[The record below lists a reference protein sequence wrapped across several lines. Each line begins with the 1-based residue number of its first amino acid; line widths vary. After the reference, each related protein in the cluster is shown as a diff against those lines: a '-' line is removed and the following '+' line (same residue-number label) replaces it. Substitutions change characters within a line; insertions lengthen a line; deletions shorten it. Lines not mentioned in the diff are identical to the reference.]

1 MFHMFSLTTQRGICR
16 GRLGRLLPVHVRA
29 ISASNYTPPHP
40 PPMEHAAYKQVSKS
54 LTAPPLAGNLCE
66 PESKMTYND
75 FLSAVKDNRVE
86 SITLARDMHIGKVKL
101 RCAEGVEKTLVFPE
115 NYDVLGFLLAQNVN
129 VDFVGGSV
137 TSNNESDSLGKLFM
151 VGLQVLGQI
160 AFVGLVISMFMS
172 ARGGGSGMGGVGGGF
187 LGMTSARGKLFESN
201 EIETRFSD
209 VAGAENAKRD
219 LEEVVD
225 FLKNPDKYSKVGA
238 RIPKGVLL
246 SGPPGCGKTLLA
258 RSVAGEAGVP
268 FFSTT
273 GSSMVELFVGVAAA
287 RIRDMF
293 KKAKEKSPCII
304 FIDEIDAI
312 GKARSMS
319 IAGGGSE
326 ERDQALNQLLTE
338 MDGFDV
344 NHGVI
349 VIAATNRPDILDEA
363 LLRPGRFDRCVGVE
377 MPDLRGREGIL
388 KVHTAGLPLGDG
400 VNLNKL
406 ARNTVGFTG
415 ADLMNLCNEAAI
427 YAARVS
433 SDQVNTDH
441 FDMALEKAML
451 GEEKR
456 SLLVSESKRR
466 VVAYHEA
473 GHALLGIVVG
483 DFDAVRKVSIIPRGA
498 AGGVTYFEPSEDR
511 LDGSLV
517 TRTYLENK
525 LVVALGGR
533 VAEEIVFGYDQVT
546 TGAAGDFQTVQ
557 HLATEMVRRYGFNVD
572 IGPMLIEEGTFGDE
586 VDSEVRAIV
595 DRAYG
600 RAQDLLQQHE
610 FYLHRIAEAL
620 LEKETLNED
629 DLRKITEDIC

>member
-1 MFHMFSLTTQRGICR
+1 MQRCLTTKS
-16 GRLGRLLPVHVRA
+16 RLLGGGRQ
-29 ISASNYTPPHP
+29 SKLLP
-40 PPMEHAAYKQVSKS
+40 PPRAVPLVAPIEHVAFKPLPVSQVQQ
-54 LTAPPLAGNLCE
+54 APPLLEKLCD
-66 PESKMTYND
+66 PETKVTYSD
-75 FLSAVKDNRVE
+75 FLTAIKQDRVE
-86 SITLARDMHIGKVKL
+86 SVTLARDMHIGKVKL
-101 RCAEGVEKTLVFPE
+101 RCAEGTDREAVLVLPE
-115 NYDVLGFLLAQNVN
+115 NYDILSFLLTQNVD
-129 VDFVGGSV
+129 VDFVGGAV
-137 TSNNESDSLGKLFM
+137 ADGGGDSLGKWFM
-151 VGLQVLGQI
+151 VALQVLGQV
-160 AFVGLVISMFMS
+160 AFVGLVLSMVVS
-172 ARGGGSGMGGVGGGF
+172 ARNGGSSSPFM
-187 LGMTSARGKLFESN
+187 GMTSARAKMFESN
-201 EIETRFSD
+201 EIDTRFSD
-209 VAGAENAKRD
+209 VAGADNAKRD
-219 LEEVVD
+219 LQEVVD

-268 FFSTT
+268 FFSTA

-319 IAGGGSE
+319 LAGGGNE

-338 MDGFDV
+338 MDGFEV
-344 NHGVI
+344 NRGVI

-363 LLRPGRFDRCVGVE
+363 LLRPGRFDRCVSVE

-388 KVHTAGLPLGDG
+388 KVHAAGLPLGES
-400 VNLNKL
+400 VNLAKL

-427 YAARVS
+427 YAARES
-433 SDQVNTDH
+433 SEQVCDTH

-483 DFDAVRKVSIIPRGA
+483 DFDAVRKVSIIPRGG

-533 VAEEIVFGYDQVT
+533 VAEEIVFGFDQVT
-546 TGAAGDFQTVQ
+546 TGAAGDFQMVQ

-572 IGPMLIEEGTFGDE
+572 IGPMLVEDGTFGDQ
-586 VDSEVRAIV
+586 VDNEVRAIV
-595 DRAYG
+595 DRAYA

-620 LEKETLNED
+620 LEKETLSEE
-629 DLRKITEDIC
+629 DLRRVTQGIEDT

>member
-1 MFHMFSLTTQRGICR
+1 MFLQTRCASRLLSGQRQP
-16 GRLGRLLPVHVRA
+16 RLLPCAPRAVPISPVVPLVPVEHVVFK
-29 ISASNYTPPHP
+29 SLPGVPTPP
-40 PPMEHAAYKQVSKS
+40 
-54 LTAPPLAGNLCE
+54 APPLADKLCV
-66 PESKMTYND
+66 PENKVTYTD
-75 FLSAVKDNRVE
+75 FVAAIQQGRVE
-86 SITLARDMHIGKVKL
+86 SVTLARDMHIGKVKL
-101 RCAEGVEKTLVFPE
+101 RCAAEGGAEREATLVLPE
-115 NYDVLGFLLAQNVN
+115 NYDILSFLLSQNVN
-129 VDFVGGSV
+129 VDFVSGGAEVS
-137 TSNNESDSLGKLFM
+137 SSADFGKWFM
-151 VGLQVLGQI
+151 VSLQVLGQI
-160 AFVGLVISMFMS
+160 AFVGLVLSMVMS
-172 ARGGGSGMGGVGGGF
+172 ARNGGGSSPFM
-187 LGMTSARGKLFESN
+187 GMTSARAKLFDSN

-209 VAGAENAKRD
+209 VAGADNAKRD

-363 LLRPGRFDRCVGVE
+363 LLRPGRFDRCVGVD

-388 KVHTAGLPLGDG
+388 KVHTAVLPLAEG
-400 VNLNKL
+400 VNLSKL

-427 YAARVS
+427 YAARAS
-433 SDQVNTDH
+433 SEQVNDAH

-533 VAEEIVFGYDQVT
+533 VAEEIVFGHDQVT

-572 IGPMLIEEGTFGDE
+572 IGPMLVEEGTFGDQ

-595 DRAYG
+595 DRAYV
-600 RAQDLLQQHE
+600 RAQELLQQNE

-620 LEKETLNED
+620 LEKETLNEE
-629 DLRKITEDIC
+629 DLRRVTRGILDS